1 MLLVKRGELTDASK
15 LLARE
20 RGPVARIMRVAIEC
34 VMNREITMKSRES
47 EIARVGAAELRYL
60 ESHLRGLEMTSTVAP
75 LLGLMGTVI
84 GMIASFATLS
94 QAGSRVDPSML
105 AGGIWEALIT
115 TVGGLCVAIPAL
127 AAYYLIDAQIEKVR
141 ATMRDVTIQI
151 LALEDM
157 FIRNEKEQEKR
168 EVLEREERLRALRE
182 EQIETPIIFLTARAN
197 VAHRVEGL
205 SIGGD
210 DYLTKPFAVD
220 ELKARL
226 AVLHKRH
233 PQTRKPSSTLPPGWH
248 MNPLQRRVT
257 IKGRAVDLQP
267 REWSLL
273 EIMMANEG
281 EVLTK
286 THLLAEVWGLRFDPG
301 TNVVDAVICRLRRK
315 LDVSPTASHIETIRG
330 RGYIFRSHA

>member
-1 MLLVKRGELTDASK
+1 MFDLIFDKGGFVMYLILGLSVYMLAVLFFKAYQFITAGIFNTRYIDPVMLLVKRGELTDASK

-115 TVGGLCVAIPAL
+115 TVGGLCVAVPAL
-127 AAYYLIDAQIEKVR
+127 AAYYLIDAQIERVR

-168 EVLEREERLRALRE
+168 EALEREERLRALRE
-182 EQIETPIIFLTARAN
+182 EREKVIEITAAAATATRSTPQSSSVLRL
-197 VAHRVEGL
+197 L
-205 SIGGD
+205 S
-210 DYLTKPFAVD
+210 
-220 ELKARL
+220 
-226 AVLHKRH
+226 
-233 PQTRKPSSTLPPGWH
+233 PSY
-248 MNPLQRRVT
+248 N
-257 IKGRAVDLQP
+257 K
-267 REWSLL
+267 
-273 EIMMANEG
+273 
-281 EVLTK
+281 
-286 THLLAEVWGLRFDPG
+286 F
-301 TNVVDAVICRLRRK
+301 
-315 LDVSPTASHIETIRG
+315 
-330 RGYIFRSHA
+330 

>member
-1 MLLVKRGELTDASK
+1 MFDLIFDKGGFVMYLILGLSVYMLAILFFKAYQFITAGIFNTRYIDPVMLLVKRGELTDASK

-94 QAGSRVDPSML
+94 QAGSRVDHSML

-182 EQIETPIIFLTARAN
+182 EQEKVIEITAAAATGTRSAPQS
-197 VAHRVEGL
+197 VGVLRLL
-205 SIGGD
+205 S
-210 DYLTKPFAVD
+210 
-220 ELKARL
+220 
-226 AVLHKRH
+226 
-233 PQTRKPSSTLPPGWH
+233 PSY
-248 MNPLQRRVT
+248 N
-257 IKGRAVDLQP
+257 K
-267 REWSLL
+267 
-273 EIMMANEG
+273 
-281 EVLTK
+281 
-286 THLLAEVWGLRFDPG
+286 F
-301 TNVVDAVICRLRRK
+301 
-315 LDVSPTASHIETIRG
+315 
-330 RGYIFRSHA
+330 

>member
-1 MLLVKRGELTDASK
+1 MLRANEGTINCLPITYPPPYASHPMK
-15 LLARE
+15 LLLAEDDCELGRLLAADLE
-20 RGPVARIMRVAIEC
+20 DAGHSV
-34 VMNREITMKSRES
+34 
-47 EIARVGAAELRYL
+47 EIAKEGIQALKLASEARWDVIIMDVSMPGMSGFDVVRV
-60 ESHLRGLEMTSTVAP
+60 
-75 LLGLMGTVI
+75 
-84 GMIASFATLS
+84 
-94 QAGSRVDPSML
+94 
-105 AGGIWEALIT
+105 
-115 TVGGLCVAIPAL
+115 
-127 AAYYLIDAQIEKVR
+127 
-141 ATMRDVTIQI
+141 
-151 LALEDM
+151 
-157 FIRNEKEQEKR
+157 
-168 EVLEREERLRALRE
+168 LRE
-182 EQIETPIIFLTARAN
+182 KQIETPIIFLTARAT
-197 VAHRVEGL
+197 VAQRVEGL

-233 PQTRKPSSTLPPGWH
+233 LQTRKPSATLPAGWH

-257 IKGRAVDLQP
+257 INGRSVDLQP

-281 EVLTK
+281 DILTK

-315 LDVSPTASHIETIRG
+315 LDVSPAESHIETIRG

>member
-1 MLLVKRGELTDASK
+1 MFDLIFDKGGFVMYLILGLSVYMLAILFFKAYQFITAGIFNTRYIDPVMLLVKRGELTDASK
-15 LLARE
+15 LLARQ

-115 TVGGLCVAIPAL
+115 TVGGLSVAVPAL
-127 AAYYLIDAQIEKVR
+127 AAYYLIDAQIERVR

-168 EVLEREERLRALRE
+168 EALEREERLRALRE
-182 EQIETPIIFLTARAN
+182 EQEKVIEITAASATATRTTPQSSSVLRL
-197 VAHRVEGL
+197 L
-205 SIGGD
+205 S
-210 DYLTKPFAVD
+210 
-220 ELKARL
+220 
-226 AVLHKRH
+226 
-233 PQTRKPSSTLPPGWH
+233 PSY
-248 MNPLQRRVT
+248 N
-257 IKGRAVDLQP
+257 K
-267 REWSLL
+267 
-273 EIMMANEG
+273 
-281 EVLTK
+281 
-286 THLLAEVWGLRFDPG
+286 F
-301 TNVVDAVICRLRRK
+301 
-315 LDVSPTASHIETIRG
+315 
-330 RGYIFRSHA
+330 

>member
-1 MLLVKRGELTDASK
+1 MFDLIFDKGGFVMYLILGLSVYMLAVLFFKAYQFISAGIFNTRYIDPVMLLVKRGELTDASK

-115 TVGGLCVAIPAL
+115 TVGGLCVAVPAL
-127 AAYYLIDAQIEKVR
+127 AAYYLIDAQIERVR

-168 EVLEREERLRALRE
+168 EALEREERLRALRE
-182 EQIETPIIFLTARAN
+182 EREKVIEITAATATATRSTPQSSSVLRL
-197 VAHRVEGL
+197 L
-205 SIGGD
+205 S
-210 DYLTKPFAVD
+210 
-220 ELKARL
+220 
-226 AVLHKRH
+226 
-233 PQTRKPSSTLPPGWH
+233 PSY
-248 MNPLQRRVT
+248 N
-257 IKGRAVDLQP
+257 K
-267 REWSLL
+267 
-273 EIMMANEG
+273 
-281 EVLTK
+281 
-286 THLLAEVWGLRFDPG
+286 F
-301 TNVVDAVICRLRRK
+301 
-315 LDVSPTASHIETIRG
+315 
-330 RGYIFRSHA
+330 

>member
-1 MLLVKRGELTDASK
+1 MFDLIFDKGGFVMYLILGLSVYMLAILFFKAYQFITAGIFNTRYIDPVMLLVKRGELTDASK

-115 TVGGLCVAIPAL
+115 TVGGLSVAVPAL
-127 AAYYLIDAQIEKVR
+127 AAYYLIDAQIERVR

-168 EVLEREERLRALRE
+168 EALEREERLRALRE
-182 EQIETPIIFLTARAN
+182 EQEKVIEITAASATATRTTPQSSSVLRL
-197 VAHRVEGL
+197 L
-205 SIGGD
+205 S
-210 DYLTKPFAVD
+210 
-220 ELKARL
+220 
-226 AVLHKRH
+226 
-233 PQTRKPSSTLPPGWH
+233 PSY
-248 MNPLQRRVT
+248 N
-257 IKGRAVDLQP
+257 K
-267 REWSLL
+267 
-273 EIMMANEG
+273 
-281 EVLTK
+281 
-286 THLLAEVWGLRFDPG
+286 F
-301 TNVVDAVICRLRRK
+301 
-315 LDVSPTASHIETIRG
+315 
-330 RGYIFRSHA
+330 